1 VVSRDTLRSL
11 ANRANAGV
19 LRLWGRAEGPG
30 GDAVIP
36 TLGMLVL
43 FVVLLSSSLRRAS
56 GPDAATGLAGDLQ
69 SAWLIST
76 GAEPLVSVEGGV
88 HALAPNMELIVY
100 PLGWL
105 SGAFD
110 ATAVLLG
117 TQALLLSSAVLP
129 LWLICRRDA
138 SLRVG
143 AATVVLGVY
152 ALYPL
157 VHTLNLTGFHP
168 GVIAV
173 PGLLWAAHGGL
184 TGNRV
189 LFLGAITAV
198 ALGGADQGLAV
209 AGLGVSLWLVGRG
222 SLGRVGVIAGGS
234 WWVLASLGSMWVTGD
249 DPAPLT
255 PFRLVGEA
263 LGDPWAALTVLG
275 SESSVS
281 RLVVSLGPVLFLPLL
296 APRLLVGVLPVQVMA
311 IWGDPSEEVVAAR
324 SAPLIAFVFL
334 STAFALSRLGRPG
347 HDRVRIDRRLL
358 VALGV
363 AAMAFFVVDAP
374 LSPYREPW
382 TWGPNVT
389 SEARLRYFDTVPSTT
404 SVRASTEL
412 LAGLARRPDLAAID
426 DSAAQQANDV
436 AVGAEAVMMT
446 TDLWASWDPV
456 RRRVFA
462 DTMSASGYELARG
475 GSAPEPQADL
485 VVWVRA
491 ESVGESP

>member
-1 VVSRDTLRSL
+1 MVSRNTLRSL

-43 FVVLLSSSLRRAS
+43 FAVLLSSSLRQAS
-56 GPDAATGLAGDLQ
+56 GPDAATGLGGDLQ

-76 GAEPLVSVEGGV
+76 GAEPLVSVEGGA

-143 AATVVLGVY
+143 AATVVLGGY

-184 TGNRV
+184 TGNRG
-189 LFLGAITAV
+189 LFFGAITAV

-222 SLGRVGVIAGGS
+222 SLGRVGI
-234 WWVLASLGSMWVTGD
+234 D
-249 DPAPLT
+249 
-255 PFRLVGEA
+255 VGH
-263 LGDPWAALTVLG
+263 
-275 SESSVS
+275 
-281 RLVVSLGPVLFLPLL
+281 R
-296 APRLLVGVLPVQVMA
+296 R
-311 IWGDPSEEVVAAR
+311 
-324 SAPLIAFVFL
+324 
-334 STAFALSRLGRPG
+334 RPG
-347 HDRVRIDRRLL
+347 
-358 VALGV
+358 
-363 AAMAFFVVDAP
+363 AP
-374 LSPYREPW
+374 H
-382 TWGPNVT
+382 
-389 SEARLRYFDTVPSTT
+389 TVST
-404 SVRASTEL
+404 
-412 LAGLARRPDLAAID
+412 
-426 DSAAQQANDV
+426 
-436 AVGAEAVMMT
+436 
-446 TDLWASWDPV
+446 
-456 RRRVFA
+456 
-462 DTMSASGYELARG
+462 RG
-475 GSAPEPQADL
+475 
-485 VVWVRA
+485 
-491 ESVGESP
+491 